1 MNKLFNSTILTIVFA
16 LISVSMLAQDSVSTA
31 DAADA
36 SDYGDVI
43 YVVTETMPEFPG
55 GMQEMMRF
63 INENI
68 VYPVEAAQKGIQGR
82 AICQFVVEKDGSI
95 SNVVVIRS
103 SGDRDL
109 DNEAIRVVQSMP
121 QWKPGK
127 QRGVPVRVKYT
138 IPINFRLTDDKKQ
151 KPKE

>member
-1 MNKLFNSTILTIVFA
+1 MNQLFNSTILTIVFA
-16 LISVSMLAQDSVSTA
+16 LISVSMLAQDSVS
-31 DAADA
+31 AADA
-36 SDYGDVI
+36 EDGNDYGDVI

-55 GMQEMMRF
+55 GGQEMMRF
-63 INENI
+63 IGENI

-138 IPINFRLTDDKKQ
+138 IPVSFRL
-151 KPKE
+151 

>member
-16 LISVSMLAQDSVSTA
+16 LISVSMLAQDSVS
-31 DAADA
+31 AADA
-36 SDYGDVI
+36 NDYGDVI

-55 GMQEMMRF
+55 GMQEMMGF
-63 INENI
+63 IKENI

-138 IPINFRLTDDKKQ
+138 IPVSFRL
-151 KPKE
+151 

>member
-16 LISVSMLAQDSVSTA
+16 LISVSMLAQDSVSAA

-55 GMQEMMRF
+55 GMQEMMGF
-63 INENI
+63 IKENI

-127 QRGVPVRVKYT
+127 QRGVPVRVQYT
-138 IPINFRLTDDKKQ
+138 IPVSFRL
-151 KPKE
+151 

>member
-1 MNKLFNSTILTIVFA
+1 MNQLFNSTILTIVFA
-16 LISVSMLAQDSVSTA
+16 LISVSMLAQDSVSAA

-36 SDYGDVI
+36 NDYGDVI

-138 IPINFRLTDDKKQ
+138 IPVSFRL
-151 KPKE
+151 

>member
-16 LISVSMLAQDSVSTA
+16 LISVSMLAQDSVSAA

-127 QRGVPVRVKYT
+127 QRGVPVRVQYT
-138 IPINFRLTDDKKQ
+138 IPVSFRL
-151 KPKE
+151 

>member
-16 LISVSMLAQDSVSTA
+16 LISVSMLAQDSVSAA

-36 SDYGDVI
+36 NDYGDVI

-63 INENI
+63 IKENI

-138 IPINFRLTDDKKQ
+138 IPVSFRL
-151 KPKE
+151 

>member
-16 LISVSMLAQDSVSTA
+16 LISVSMLAQDSVSAA

-36 SDYGDVI
+36 NDYGDVI

-138 IPINFRLTDDKKQ
+138 IPVSFRL
-151 KPKE
+151 

>member
-16 LISVSMLAQDSVSTA
+16 LISVSMLAQDSVS
-31 DAADA
+31 AADA

-138 IPINFRLTDDKKQ
+138 IPVSFRL
-151 KPKE
+151 

>member
-1 MNKLFNSTILTIVFA
+1 MNQLFNSTILTIVFA
-16 LISVSMLAQDSVSTA
+16 LISVSMLAQDSVSAA

-36 SDYGDVI
+36 NDYGDVI

-63 INENI
+63 IKENI

-138 IPINFRLTDDKKQ
+138 IPVSFRL
-151 KPKE
+151 

>member
-16 LISVSMLAQDSVSTA
+16 LISVSMLAQDSVSAA

-63 INENI
+63 IKENI

-138 IPINFRLTDDKKQ
+138 IPVSFRL
-151 KPKE
+151 

>member
-16 LISVSMLAQDSVSTA
+16 LISVSMLAQDSVSAA

-138 IPINFRLTDDKKQ
+138 IPVSFRL
-151 KPKE
+151 